1 MEFTMADPQVCWR
14 TVAPPTPLH
23 IHSASVTEPLLDELL
38 ASFTDVFAK
47 PKGLPPSRG
56 WTHRI
61 ILKTDIA
68 PVAVR
73 PYRYPAAHKIELEK
87 QCETMIEND
96 IVRRSDSAFSSSVLL
111 VKKPDG
117 SWRFCVDYRALN
129 AMTIKDVFPI
139 QVVD

>member
-1 MEFTMADPQVCWR
+1 M
-14 TVAPPTPLH
+14 
-23 IHSASVTEPLLDELL
+23 
-38 ASFTDVFAK
+38 
-47 PKGLPPSRG
+47 
-56 WTHRI
+56 
-61 ILKTDIA
+61 
-68 PVAVR
+68 AVR